1 MTVMEFLSYL
11 RSLDVRLWVEEER
24 LRVSAPDGVLTADL
38 RAELAARKAELVAFL
53 AQARDAV
60 QATAPPIHPVPRD
73 APLPLSFSQQ
83 RLWFLDQL
91 EPGNPFYNVP
101 NAVRLSGRLDVAALA
116 WSINEVVRRHEALR
130 TTFAAVD
137 GQGVQVIAPHLT
149 LDLPLVDLS
158 AFPQA
163 ERERLAERL
172 AWQEA
177 EWSFDLTRGPLIRVT
192 LLRLAAQEHILLLT
206 THHIVSDGWSGL
218 VFIHE
223 LAALYPAHVSGQP
236 SPLAELEV
244 QYADFAL
251 WQRQWWQEGGLDEQ
265 LAYWQRRLAG
275 ASTVLE
281 LPTDRP
287 RSAAQ
292 RFRGAS
298 YTFLWPVALAEELR
312 ALSQRAGTTLFA
324 VLLAA
329 FDVLLH
335 RYTGQEDISV
345 GTFVANRTRRQ
356 LEGLIGAFINLLVLR
371 SDLSGDPGFK
381 QLLAQ
386 VYAAIGQDYAHQDIP
401 FDKLLEALRP
411 EGERG
416 RITLFRTMLV
426 LQNTPLPKMELPALT
441 VELLRPERGAQPNS
455 DLDLFLEE
463 TAEGLLGI
471 AEYNADLFEEATLAR
486 LAGHLRTLLEAVV
499 ADPRQRIAD
508 LPLLSEGE
516 RQQMLV
522 EWNRTGVA
530 YPWQQCVH
538 ELLAAQVSR
547 TPDAVAVVCG
557 AMHLSYAEMNW
568 RANQLAHH
576 LGALGAGPGQR
587 VGLCLSRTV
596 EMPLALQAVLK
607 AGGAYVP
614 LDPSYPPERL
624 AFMLTDAD
632 VAVLLTQERLVAGL
646 PAYEGHVV
654 CLDADWPAIAGRNTE
669 EPRSGVT
676 PDDLMY
682 VIYTSGSTGRP
693 KGAGVYQRSFV
704 NLLHWFVTDFALTTG
719 DSVLVISSLSFDLT
733 QKNFYAPLMVGGE
746 LHLLP
751 SEYYD
756 PQQILDLV
764 SREGI
769 TWLNCTPS
777 ASYPLVE
784 QVDEGAFAR
793 LRSLRYLFLGGEP
806 ISVTRLWRWLESAEC
821 RAQVVNTYG
830 PTECAD
836 ICAAHRLVKAA
847 DFLERTVPIGRAV
860 YNARLFVLDGQL
872 WPLPVGVVGELCV
885 AGEGVGI
892 GYVNDRELTAARF
905 VPHPFGQEAGE
916 RLYRTGDL
924 TRYLADGA
932 IEFLGRMD
940 HQVKVRGYRIEL
952 GEIETV
958 LRGHEGVAEAVL
970 VAREEVAGQAQL
982 VAYVVAEPGAE
993 PGAGELR
1000 DFLRQQLP
1008 EYMLP
1013 SAFVMLEALPLT
1025 PNGKVDRG
1033 ALPLPEGMETARGRE
1048 YVAPEGPVE
1057 ERLAEI
1063 WAEVLGAEVEQV
1075 GVYDTFFDLGG
1086 YSLLATQV
1094 VSRINQAFEIK
1105 VSMRNLFEEPTIAR
1119 LALLIEEILLDQF
1132 EAELELA

>member
-1 MTVMEFLSYL
+1 MTVLELLAKL
-11 RSLDVRLWVEEER
+11 RSLDVRLWVEEDR
-24 LRVSAPDGVLTADL
+24 LRVSAPDGVLTAEL
-38 RAELAARKAELVAFL
+38 RAELTARKAELVAFL
-53 AQARDAV
+53 GQARDAV
-60 QATAPPIHPVPRD
+60 QATAPPILPAPRD

-91 EPGNPFYNVP
+91 EPGTPFYNVP

-137 GQGVQVIAPHLT
+137 GQGVQVIAPRLT

-158 AFPQA
+158 AFLQT
-163 ERERLAERL
+163 ERERLARRL
-172 AWQEA
+172 TWQEA
-177 EWSFDLTRGPLIRVT
+177 EWSFDLTCGPLIRVT

-218 VFIHE
+218 VFVRE
-223 LAALYPAHVSGQP
+223 LAALYPAQVSGQP
-236 SPLAELEV
+236 SLLAELEV

-298 YTFLWPVALAEELR
+298 YTFLWPMTLAEELR
-312 ALSQRAGTTLFA
+312 VLSRRAGVTLFA

-335 RYTGQEDISV
+335 RYSGQEDISV

-371 SDLSGDPGFK
+371 SDLSGEPGFE

-426 LQNTPLPKMELPALT
+426 LQNTPLPKMELPGLT

-486 LAGHLRTLLEAVV
+486 LAGHLRTLLEGVV

-530 YPWQQCVH
+530 YPRRQCVH

-547 TPDAVAVVCG
+547 TPDAVAVVCDV
-557 AMHLSYAEMNW
+557 MHLSYAEMDR

-576 LGALGAGPGQR
+576 LEALGVGPGQR
-587 VGLCLSRTV
+587 VGLCLSRAV
-596 EMPLALQAVLK
+596 EMPLALQGVLK

-624 AFMLTDAD
+624 AFMLADAD

-654 CLDADWPAIAGRNTE
+654 RLDADWPVIAGRSTE
-669 EPRSGVT
+669 ERHSGVT

-704 NLLHWFVTDFALTTG
+704 NLLHWFVKDFALVVE

-769 TWLNCTPS
+769 SWLNCTPS

-784 QVDEGAFAR
+784 QGGEGAFAR

-806 ISVTRLWRWLESAEC
+806 ISVTRLWRWLEADEC
-821 RAQVVNTYG
+821 RAEVVNTYG

-836 ICAAHRLVKAA
+836 ICAAHRLVEAGR
-847 DFLERTVPIGRAV
+847 FLERTVPIGRAV
-860 YNARLFVLDGQL
+860 YNAQLFVLDGQL

-892 GYVNDRELTAARF
+892 GYVNDRELTAAKF

-924 TRYLADGA
+924 ARYLGDGA

-952 GEIETV
+952 GEIEMV

-970 VAREEVAGQAQL
+970 VAREEVTAGQAQL

-1013 SAFVMLEALPLT
+1013 AAFVQMEALPLT

-1033 ALPLPEGMETARGRE
+1033 ALPLPEGMEAGRGRE

-1057 ERLAEI
+1057 ERLAEMGVG
-1063 WAEVLGAEVEQV
+1063 EEQV

-1132 EAELELA
+1132 EAELELV